1 MEAVDLSVLYNII
14 MSTVKL
20 ITGPGIN
27 YGMPG
32 KAFDD
37 SIDEKEA
44 IQKWIL
50 KKKFQ
55 DEAVI

>member
-1 MEAVDLSVLYNII
+1 MN
-14 MSTVKL
+14 TVKL

-50 KKKFQ
+50 KKK
-55 DEAVI
+55 